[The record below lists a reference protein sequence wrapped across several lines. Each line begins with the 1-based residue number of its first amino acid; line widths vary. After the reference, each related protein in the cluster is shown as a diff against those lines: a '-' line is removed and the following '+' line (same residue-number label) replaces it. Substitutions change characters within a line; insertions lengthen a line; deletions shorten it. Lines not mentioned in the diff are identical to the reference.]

1 MRSRISFS
9 LGGIMDKDL
18 EQVLNNKLSEILK
31 TEEEVEE
38 ANSFLE
44 ALGALMQLDDE
55 DFILERSSTIYLTN
69 PQLKLRS

>member
-1 MRSRISFS
+1 
-9 LGGIMDKDL
+9 MDKDL

-44 ALGALMQLDDE
+44 ALGALMQ
-55 DFILERSSTIYLTN
+55 
-69 PQLKLRS
+69 

>member
-1 MRSRISFS
+1 
-9 LGGIMDKDL
+9 MDKDL

-38 ANSFLE
+38 ANGFLE

-55 DFILERSSTIYLTN
+55 DFILV
-69 PQLKLRS
+69 